1 MAWNESGNG
10 KNPWDRGRNQGPP
23 DLDKIVRDWQQRLNT
38 FLRGGKGGGNRG
50 EGTTMPPAGGP
61 VLGLL
66 ALVGFVLW
74 LATGLYRVDAAERGV
89 VTRFG
94 AFQVTTEPGLRWH
107 FPWPI
112 ERVERVNIGEVV
124 PFSQQTRML
133 TADENIVVI
142 DLVVQY
148 RRAFPEKFLFNV
160 RDPEAT
166 LRDVSESA
174 IREVIGKSQLDFV
187 LGEGRTEIAVLT
199 EKLIQQTLDEYD
211 AGMFVTKV
219 NLQDANF
226 PSQVQAAVEDAIKA
240 REDRERLAFEA
251 EAYAKDVLPR
261 ARGEAVR
268 RQEDSEAYR
277 SRVVADAEGEASRFS
292 QLLEEYQRA
301 PGVTRQRLYLEA
313 VEEIYANASKVLVD
327 TSDGSNLIYLPVD
340 KILEQRNKQAPSAA
354 TAPRANV
361 VAGSADTTASTILR
375 SREDRRMR
383 EPAR

>member
-10 KNPWDRGRNQGPP
+10 KSPWDRGRNQGPP
-23 DLDKIVRDWQQRLNT
+23 DLDKIVRDWQQRLNA

-50 EGTTMPPAGGP
+50 EGATMPPAGGP

-133 TADENIVVI
+133 TSDENIVVI

-211 AGMFVTKV
+211 AGMVVTKV

-251 EAYAKDVLPR
+251 EAYANDVIPR

-268 RQEDSEAYR
+268 RQQDSEGYR
-277 SRVVADAEGEASRFS
+277 SRIIADAEGEASRFT

-313 VEEIYANASKVLVD
+313 VEEIYGNANKVLVD

-340 KILEQRNKQAPSAA
+340 KILEQRIKQTPASGA
-354 TAPRANV
+354 APRANV
-361 VAGSADTTASTILR
+361 IAGSADTTASTIIR
-375 SREDRRMR
+375 GREDRRMR
-383 EPAR
+383 EPIR